1 MEKKEY
7 VQTTSVFGQGGLVL
21 NEIIWRGTIHYP
33 IERLLH
39 VCTCIDNGK
48 EVLRHAVLIG
58 GKQKYLYQ
66 DHDKWYVK
74 IPEKTGG
81 KQVNEI

>member
-1 MEKKEY
+1 MEKKEN
-7 VQTTSVFGQGGLVL
+7 VQIISTFSQTGLIL
-21 NEIIWRGTIHYP
+21 DEIIWRGTKHYP

-58 GKQKYLYQ
+58 GKQKYIYQ
-66 DHDKWYVK
+66 DQNRWYVK